1 VESILLSGN
10 RAIVWLE
17 QTLNN
22 RKAVIL
28 CDSNTAPHCLPKL
41 SQLATLPVCIMNEGE
56 QAKSINSVENV
67 ISFLLEHQITR
78 NDVLINLGGGV
89 VCDLGGFAA
98 SIYKRGI
105 SFINIPTTLLAMVD
119 AAIGGK
125 TAVNFGSLRNMVGT
139 FALPE
144 AVLFFPELLKT
155 LPESEIRSGAAEMLK
170 HAILES
176 SSSFETFVQIP
187 LHELSTEERILKSAQ
202 FKQNFIAG
210 DLHDRGKR
218 QLLNAGHT
226 LAHALEAAF
235 LELGNPLSHGFAVAA
250 GLWIEAELA
259 LNLGFANRTFVL
271 KLQQYI
277 RKNYSR
283 IELSDE
289 IITRTLQFMHADKK
303 NTSGIAFCLPLEAGN
318 IERMNISDETEII
331 RAVKNYTHA

>member
-98 SIYKRGI
+98 SIYKHGI

-119 AAIGGK
+119 AAIGL
-125 TAVNFGSLRNMVGT
+125 V
-139 FALPE
+139 
-144 AVLFFPELLKT
+144 
-155 LPESEIRSGAAEMLK
+155 
-170 HAILES
+170 
-176 SSSFETFVQIP
+176 
-187 LHELSTEERILKSAQ
+187 
-202 FKQNFIAG
+202 
-210 DLHDRGKR
+210 
-218 QLLNAGHT
+218 
-226 LAHALEAAF
+226 
-235 LELGNPLSHGFAVAA
+235 
-250 GLWIEAELA
+250 
-259 LNLGFANRTFVL
+259 
-271 KLQQYI
+271 
-277 RKNYSR
+277 
-283 IELSDE
+283 
-289 IITRTLQFMHADKK
+289 
-303 NTSGIAFCLPLEAGN
+303 
-318 IERMNISDETEII
+318 
-331 RAVKNYTHA
+331 

>member
-1 VESILLSGN
+1 
-10 RAIVWLE
+10 
-17 QTLNN
+17 
-22 RKAVIL
+22 
-28 CDSNTAPHCLPKL
+28 
-41 SQLATLPVCIMNEGE
+41 
-56 QAKSINSVENV
+56 
-67 ISFLLEHQITR
+67 
-78 NDVLINLGGGV
+78 
-89 VCDLGGFAA
+89 
-98 SIYKRGI
+98 
-105 SFINIPTTLLAMVD
+105 
-119 AAIGGK
+119 
-125 TAVNFGSLRNMVGT
+125 
-139 FALPE
+139 LPE

-303 NTSGIAFCLPLEAGN
+303 NTAGIAFCLPLESGN

>member
-1 VESILLSGN
+1 M
-10 RAIVWLE
+10 
-17 QTLNN
+17 
-22 RKAVIL
+22 
-28 CDSNTAPHCLPKL
+28 CDSNTATQCLPKL
-41 SQLATLPVCIMNEGE
+41 HQLATLPLCIMNEGE
-56 QAKSINSVENV
+56 QAKSINSVEKV
-67 ISFLLEHQITR
+67 IGFLLEHQITR
-78 NDVLINLGGGV
+78 NDVFINLGGGV

-98 SIYKRGI
+98 SVYKRGI

-125 TAVNFGSLRNMVGT
+125 TAVNFGTLRNMIGT
-139 FALPE
+139 FSLPE
-144 AVLFFPELLKT
+144 AVLFFPELLQT
-155 LPESEIRSGAAEMLK
+155 LPESEFRSGSAEMLK

-176 SSSFETFVQIP
+176 SSSFETFVQRP
-187 LHELSTEERILKSAQ
+187 LHDLSKEDLILKSAE

-210 DLHDRGKR
+210 DLHDHGKR

-226 LAHALEAAF
+226 MAHALEAAF
-235 LELGNPLSHGFAVAA
+235 LELGNPLTHGFAVAA

-259 LNLGFANRTFVL
+259 LNLGLANRTFVL

-289 IITRTLQFMHADKK
+289 IIARTLQFMLADKK
-303 NTSGIAFCLPLEAGN
+303 NTSGIAFCLPLDAGN

-331 RAVKNYTHA
+331 RAVKNYMHA

>member
-1 VESILLSGN
+1 VESILLSGDS
-10 RAIVWLE
+10 AIGWLE

-28 CDSNTAPHCLPKL
+28 CDSNTAQQCLPKIP
-41 SQLATLPVCIMNEGE
+41 QLATQPVCVIIEGE
-56 QAKSINSVENV
+56 EAKSINSVEML
-67 ISFLLEHQITR
+67 IAFLLEHQITR
-78 NDVLINLGGGV
+78 IDVLINLGGGV

-119 AAIGGK
+119 AAVGGK
-125 TAVNFGSLRNMVGT
+125 TAVNFGALRNMVGT

-144 AVLFFPELLKT
+144 AVLFFPELLQT
-155 LPESEIRSGAAEMLK
+155 LPESEMRSGAAEMLK

-187 LHELSTEERILKSAQ
+187 LHDLSTEERILKSAQ

-210 DLHDRGKR
+210 DLHDHGKR

-226 LAHALEAAF
+226 MAHALEAAF
-235 LELGNPLSHGFAVAA
+235 LELGNPLAHGFAVAA

-259 LNLGFANRTFVL
+259 LNLGFANREFVL
-271 KLQQYI
+271 KLHEYI
-277 RKNYSR
+277 GKNYVK
-283 IELSDE
+283 IELSDDL
-289 IITRTLQFMHADKK
+289 ITRILHFIKADKK
-303 NTSGIAFCLPLEAGN
+303 NTTGIVFCLPMDAGKV
-318 IERMNISDETEII
+318 MPLGISDETEIF
-331 RAVKNYTHA
+331 RAVNKYAHA

>member
-1 VESILLSGN
+1 VESTLLSGN
-10 RAIVWLE
+10 RAIGWLE

-28 CDSNTAPHCLPKL
+28 CDSNTAPHCLPKIP
-41 SQLATLPVCIMNEGE
+41 QLATLPVCIMIEGE
-56 QAKSINSVENV
+56 EAKSINSVEML
-67 ISFLLEHQITR
+67 IAFLLEHQITR

-303 NTSGIAFCLPLEAGN
+303 NTAGIAFCLPLESGN

>member
-1 VESILLSGN
+1 M
-10 RAIVWLE
+10 
-17 QTLNN
+17 
-22 RKAVIL
+22 
-28 CDSNTAPHCLPKL
+28 CDSNTATQCLPKL
-41 SQLATLPVCIMNEGE
+41 LQLATLPLCIMNEGE
-56 QAKSINSVENV
+56 HAKSINSVEKV
-67 ISFLLEHQITR
+67 IGFLLEHQITR

-98 SIYKRGI
+98 SVYKRGI

-125 TAVNFGSLRNMVGT
+125 TAVNFGTLRNMIGT
-139 FALPE
+139 FSIPE
-144 AVLFFPELLKT
+144 AVLFFPELLQT
-155 LPESEIRSGAAEMLK
+155 LPESEFRSGSAEMLK

-176 SSSFETFVQIP
+176 SSSFETFVQRS
-187 LHELSTEERILKSAQ
+187 LHDLSKEDLILKSAE

-210 DLHDRGKR
+210 DLHDHGKR

-226 LAHALEAAF
+226 MAHALEAAF
-235 LELGNPLSHGFAVAA
+235 LELGNPLAHGFAVAA

-259 LNLGFANRTFVL
+259 LNLGLANRTFVL

-289 IITRTLQFMHADKK
+289 IIARTLQFMLADKK
-303 NTSGIAFCLPLEAGN
+303 NTSGIAFCLPLDAGN

-331 RAVKNYTHA
+331 RAVKNYSHA

>member
-1 VESILLSGN
+1 M
-10 RAIVWLE
+10 
-17 QTLNN
+17 
-22 RKAVIL
+22 
-28 CDSNTAPHCLPKL
+28 CDSNTAPHCLPKIP
-41 SQLATLPVCIMNEGE
+41 QLATLPACIMIEGE
-56 QAKSINSVENV
+56 EAKSINSVEML
-67 ISFLLEHQITR
+67 IAFLLEHQITR

-303 NTSGIAFCLPLEAGN
+303 NTAGIAFCLPLESGN

>member
-1 VESILLSGN
+1 M
-10 RAIVWLE
+10 
-17 QTLNN
+17 
-22 RKAVIL
+22 
-28 CDSNTAPHCLPKL
+28 CDSNTAPHCLPKIP
-41 SQLATLPVCIMNEGE
+41 QLATLPVCIMIEGE
-56 QAKSINSVENV
+56 EAKSINSVEML
-67 ISFLLEHQITR
+67 IAFLLEHQITR

-303 NTSGIAFCLPLEAGN
+303 NTAGIAFCLPLESGN

>member
-1 VESILLSGN
+1 VESTLLSGN
-10 RAIVWLE
+10 RAIGWLE

-22 RKAVIL
+22 RKAVVL
-28 CDSNTAPHCLPKL
+28 CDSNTAPHCLPKIP
-41 SQLATLPVCIMNEGE
+41 QLATLPVCIMIEGE
-56 QAKSINSVENV
+56 EAKSINSVEML
-67 ISFLLEHQITR
+67 IAFLLEHQITR

-176 SSSFETFVQIP
+176 SSSFETFVQMP

-303 NTSGIAFCLPLEAGN
+303 NTAGIAFCLPLESGN